1 MLNRATQY
9 SHPTM
14 NTVAYVQFD
23 SSEDRNDFGELALPF
38 APSVNANDGERVVPQ
53 QYLHVKRT
61 LASVESILARIVVPD
76 GFQLFAGEENG
87 LVYLLCAVVGEE
99 NYPVDTSKEATPKI
113 VYGRRWLLEP
123 STPTS
128 EVIQTAYL
136 AVQKAREHEL
146 REKVVLRT
154 NSQKGSKATPFNCH
168 MDLPLM
174 VAEMSSGQ
182 PKPVAPFDIRK
193 LLSDLTVDGMSVIC
207 NGSTELNQGRIL
219 FDLELQARNAE
230 PSHFHDLKGKLF
242 SVICGADD
250 HVRFFHSLF
259 EELNSMSNSLVS
271 ETFEFDGFKRFS
283 CQLDPLSVA
292 NFSVKTR
299 NIKSNDGRFQHA
311 FRDMSYE
318 VDAAKAPFINQGELG
333 EQQRSFVR
341 SFPDLTGYLPLNQ
354 AES

>member
-1 MLNRATQY
+1 MLSRAPQY
-9 SHPTM
+9 SYLIM

-38 APSVNANDGERVVPQ
+38 APSIIANDGEKVVPQ

-61 LASVESILARIVVPD
+61 LDSVENILSRIVVPD
-76 GFQLFAGEENG
+76 GFQLFAGQENG
-87 LVYLLCAVVGEE
+87 MVYLLCAVVGEE
-99 NYPVDTSKEATPKI
+99 NYPVDTSKEVTPKI

-136 AVQKAREHEL
+136 AIQKVREHEL

-174 VAEMSSGQ
+174 VAEMSTGH
-182 PKPVAPFDIRK
+182 PKPIVSFDIQK
-193 LLSDLTVDGMSVIC
+193 LLRDLTVDGMSVIC
-207 NGSTELNQGRIL
+207 NGSSELSQGRTL
-219 FDLELQARNAE
+219 FDIELQARNAG
-230 PSHFHDLKGKLF
+230 PSHFHDLEGKSF
-242 SVICGADD
+242 SVISISDD
-250 HVRFFHSLF
+250 HVAFFHSLF
-259 EELNSMSNSLVS
+259 EELNSMSNSLIS

-283 CQLDPLSVA
+283 RRLDPVRVA

-311 FRDMSYE
+311 FKDMSYE

-333 EQQRSFVR
+333 EQQRDFVR
-341 SFPDLTGYLPLNQ
+341 SFPDLTGYLPLDH
-354 AES
+354 AER